1 MQSKKQWVKSDS
13 KDFAALGAFVGPFDA
28 KGRTESA
35 ALLIWFLQ
43 TVYRLDD
50 VEAEDAVCDRKHDE
64 GFDALFVNDSRREV
78 AVFQCKR
85 REKLP
90 ATLGDVDL
98 KNFVGSLAHL
108 KTKTAIKHLANTTK
122 NDQLARLIKKLDIA
136 EKVGA
141 GYSVRPVFVC
151 NVAADANALKYLP
164 QAEGVGTPLDLW
176 DLQRLGPVLKQLA
189 RDWFIDEQSK
199 LKTSAERRFVIGPK
213 TQPKLVYAAVKAREL
228 VKLPGIDDL
237 RLFAQNVRVCP
248 GTSSGITKFSEHEAD

>member
-164 QAEGVGTPLDLW
+164 QAEGVGTPLDSVGFAKIRTRLETVGARLVHRRTIQAE
-176 DLQRLGPVLKQLA
+176 DQR
-189 RDWFIDEQSK
+189 
-199 LKTSAERRFVIGPK
+199 
-213 TQPKLVYAAVKAREL
+213 
-228 VKLPGIDDL
+228 
-237 RLFAQNVRVCP
+237 
-248 GTSSGITKFSEHEAD
+248 GTSICHRSKDPTKVGLRCS